1 MKILRV
7 GVLIFAIVSSGV
19 SFAAA
24 TLTVVPPHPVHNEAV
39 YIRVQADGAFNP
51 IMFEKAR
58 SYVTSLPSGGFR
70 IVAVS
75 GIIAVPPENSD
86 PVDYTF
92 YLGRLPVGFYT
103 IDLGFSE
110 DEEDVSVGAMTF
122 EVTTPDGRY
131 TSDGPRSISQDDVS
145 GLWYDPSQ
153 PGTSLVLQQGANSL
167 KVGGGI
173 YLYNASNQP
182 TWFLLAPG
190 DWETAERFA
199 YRFDLF
205 QTAGTAFTAQYNPAD
220 TSVQKVGGGRFE
232 IRSRDEIEFEYSI
245 GSFNRTVILK
255 RFEL

>member
-1 MKILRV
+1 MKTLRIS
-7 GVLIFAIVSSGV
+7 VLIAAIAACNVSL
-19 SFAAA
+19 AAA

-39 YIRVQADGAFNP
+39 YIHVQADGAFNDV
-51 IMFEKAR
+51 MFKKDR
-58 SYVTSLPSGGFR
+58 SYITSLPSGGFR
-70 IVAVS
+70 IVAES
-75 GIIAVPPENSD
+75 GILGTPPEGD

-167 KVGGGI
+167 RVGGGI
-173 YLYNASNQP
+173 YLYTASNQP

-205 QTAGTAFTAQYNPAD
+205 QTTGTAFTAQHDPAD
-220 TSVQKVGGGRFE
+220 TSVQKVGEGRFE
-232 IRSRDEIEFEYSI
+232 IRSRNEIEFEYSI
-245 GSFNRTVILK
+245 GPFNRTVILK